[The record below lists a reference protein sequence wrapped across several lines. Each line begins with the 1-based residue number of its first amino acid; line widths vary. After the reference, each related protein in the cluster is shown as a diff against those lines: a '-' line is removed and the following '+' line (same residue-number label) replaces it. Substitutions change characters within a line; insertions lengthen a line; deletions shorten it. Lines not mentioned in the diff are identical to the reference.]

1 MGGIVLAIA
10 QSWHQ
15 SWWIINIFSFNFS
28 LSPISLYL
36 FIINFICCEY
46 LSYLRRSSLAFTHA
60 LVLSP
65 SHNWES
71 LGKTKRNAC
80 LHILMYFNCCE
91 TNMSR
96 IHYKYLLNTGQMII
110 EYTPNMNWRHTKKRN
125 VQKGKSCLPA
135 KLSTSHTLGDLSGR
149 NFSRGITCRLPKV
162 PQISPTWPR
171 TPEISSALTENSK
184 NFATYHQKRHKFHQL
199 WPQVLP
205 TLTKS
210 ITNFT
215 NFVQKQHKAWTK
227 VLKTKLSF
235 LCQATKSNVTQYFNQ
250 TCLIDLSNWKTC
262 KIWHENWVCQVTVW
276 KIMCR

>member
-1 MGGIVLAIA
+1 MFVKKQPQNLCRNLCKYDEITRYPNNCNQAWVIHDIWKGFHFCLFWFLHNLRLMGGIVLAIA

-80 LHILMYFNCCE
+80 LHILMYFNCWE

-96 IHYKYLLNTGQMII
+96 IHYKY
-110 EYTPNMNWRHTKKRN
+110 
-125 VQKGKSCLPA
+125 
-135 KLSTSHTLGDLSGR
+135 
-149 NFSRGITCRLPKV
+149 
-162 PQISPTWPR
+162 
-171 TPEISSALTENSK
+171 
-184 NFATYHQKRHKFHQL
+184 
-199 WPQVLP
+199 
-205 TLTKS
+205 
-210 ITNFT
+210 
-215 NFVQKQHKAWTK
+215 
-227 VLKTKLSF
+227 
-235 LCQATKSNVTQYFNQ
+235 
-250 TCLIDLSNWKTC
+250 
-262 KIWHENWVCQVTVW
+262 
-276 KIMCR
+276 